1 MVATMD
7 ITYATGGGADIKTTS
22 TASTDTS
29 YVTVYTE
36 RYSKEDYDVDTFE
49 DYEERRV
56 DKQEKRYAAKNYKAR
71 VPKIFR
77 RKQERRVKR
86 FRQKIR

>member
-1 MVATMD
+1 MVTRENM
-7 ITYATGGGADIKTTS
+7 ADGITS

-29 YVTVYTE
+29 IGTTTHITMCYGYCE
-36 RYSKEDYDVDTFE
+36 KEDYDVDMFE

>member
-1 MVATMD
+1 MVTRENM
-7 ITYATGGGADIKTTS
+7 ADGITS

-29 YVTVYTE
+29 IGTTTHTTMYYGYCE
-36 RYSKEDYDVDTFE
+36 KEDYDVDTFE